1 MSGFTIGIG
10 IRRPSII
17 PSGYSNIFPD
27 TTNNLLLEAA
37 ADANTEAIGDVS
49 EILERINNETL

>member
-27 TTNNLLLEAA
+27 TTNNLLLE
-37 ADANTEAIGDVS
+37 DGGDLLLEDGANFYLRRT
-49 EILERINNETL
+49 NEWQT

>member
-1 MSGFTIGIG
+1 MYTQDKILNGGEIT
-10 IRRPSII
+10 
-17 PSGYSNIFPD
+17 
-27 TTNNLLLEAA
+27 A